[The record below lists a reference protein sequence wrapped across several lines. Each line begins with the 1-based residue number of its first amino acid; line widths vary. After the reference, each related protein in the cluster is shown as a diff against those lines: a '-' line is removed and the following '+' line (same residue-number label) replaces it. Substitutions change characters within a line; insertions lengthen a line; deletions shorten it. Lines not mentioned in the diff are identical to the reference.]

1 MEIKRNEMWENESN
15 KGWKYVKEW
24 SWNGLNGYKNVLY
37 MFCIDDLKCN
47 AWVEI
52 GVYELVFD

>member
-37 MFCIDDLKCN
+37 MFCIDD
-47 AWVEI
+47 
-52 GVYELVFD
+52 YEM